1 MKIINKAV
9 SLVGKAL
16 KGLTKWF
23 KDAGMELIAQ
33 AFTLLGFFIAW
44 LTLTGSARDIV
55 GIAVMAVTVV
65 WLITIPL
72 RKDK

>member
-23 KDAGMELIAQ
+23 KDKIN
-33 AFTLLGFFIAW
+33 FT
-44 LTLTGSARDIV
+44 S
-55 GIAVMAVTVV
+55 
-65 WLITIPL
+65 
-72 RKDK
+72 